1 MSPKGVFTEDAR
13 REIAEAIQAAERNTS
28 GEIRV
33 MVRARCDADILPRCG
48 TDFGGRAYDQAVRE
62 FERQGMTKT
71 RDRTG
76 VLILLVWEERR
87 FAIVGDTGI
96 HAKLGD
102 DYWIVRIVELKSYFV
117 AGEYVRGLVAVVG
130 NVGREL
136 AKHFPRKAD
145 DRDELPDAPIVE
157 DNR

>member
-1 MSPKGVFTEDAR
+1 MESAKDCFTEDAR
-13 REIAEAIQAAERNTS
+13 RTIAEAIQAAERNTS

-33 MVRARCDADILPRCG
+33 MILSRCDADLK
-48 TDFGGRAYDQAVRE
+48 ASVYYQAVRE
-62 FERQGMTKT
+62 FERRGMTKT

-76 VLILLVWEERR
+76 VLILFVWEERR

-102 DYWIVRIVELKSYFV
+102 NYWAARAEELKTYFENGDYVCGLTAIVE
-117 AGEYVRGLVAVVG
+117 

-136 AKHFPRKAD
+136 ARYFPRKAD
-145 DRDELPDAPIVE
+145 DRNELSDDVIVE
-157 DNR
+157 GGR

>member
-1 MSPKGVFTEDAR
+1 MSPRGIFTEGAR
-13 REIAEAIQAAERNTS
+13 REIAQAIGAAERNTS

-33 MVRARCDADILPRCG
+33 MVRARCDADLTG
-48 TDFGGRAYDQAVRE
+48 KVYDQAVRE

-71 RDRTG
+71 RDKTG
-76 VLILLVWEERR
+76 VLILLVWEERK

-102 DYWIVRIVELKSYFV
+102 DYWASRAEELKSYFA
-117 AGEYVRGLVAVVG
+117 AGDYVRGLTAVVE

-136 AKHFPRKAD
+136 AKHFSRKAD

>member
-1 MSPKGVFTEDAR
+1 MSPRGVFTEDAR
-13 REIAEAIQAAERNTS
+13 REI
-28 GEIRV
+28 
-33 MVRARCDADILPRCG
+33 
-48 TDFGGRAYDQAVRE
+48 
-62 FERQGMTKT
+62 ERQGMTKT
-71 RDRTG
+71 RDKTG
-76 VLILLVWEERR
+76 VLILLVWEERK

-102 DYWIVRIVELKSYFV
+102 DYWASRAEELKSYFA
-117 AGEYVRGLVAVVG
+117 AGDCVRGLTAVVE

>member
-1 MSPKGVFTEDAR
+1 MTTAADYFTADVR

-28 GEIRV
+28 GEIRA
-33 MVRARCDADILPRCG
+33 MILPRCDADL
-48 TDFGGRAYDQAVRE
+48 TGRFYDQAVRE

-71 RDRTG
+71 RDKTG
-76 VLILLVWEERR
+76 VLILLVLEERG

-102 DYWIVRIVELKSYFV
+102 AYWILLAEELEAYFRI
-117 AGEYVRGLVAVVG
+117 GDYVRGLIAAVTVVG
-130 NVGREL
+130 CDLTR
-136 AKHFPRKAD
+136 HFPRKAD
-145 DRDELPDAPIVE
+145 DRDELPDAPIVVE

>member
-1 MSPKGVFTEDAR
+1 MESAKDYFTEDAR
-13 REIAEAIQAAERNTS
+13 RTIAEAIQAAERNTS

-33 MVRARCDADILPRCG
+33 MVFSRCEADLEG
-48 TDFGGRAYDQAVRE
+48 SVYDQAVRE

-76 VLILLVWEERR
+76 VLILLVWEERK

-102 DYWIVRIVELKSYFV
+102 DYWTVRAVELKSYFA
-117 AGEYVRGLVAVVG
+117 AGDYVRGLTAVVE

>member
-1 MSPKGVFTEDAR
+1 MTTAADYFTADVR
-13 REIAEAIQAAERNTS
+13 REIAQAIGAAESGTS

-33 MVRARCDADILPRCG
+33 MILPRC
-48 TDFGGRAYDQAVRE
+48 DVDLFYGRRVYDQAVRE

-76 VLILLVWEERR
+76 VLILLVLEERR

-102 DYWIVRIVELKSYFV
+102 DYWASRAEELKTYFA
-117 AGEYVRGLVAVVG
+117 AGDYVRGLTVAVE

-136 AKHFPRKAD
+136 TKHFPRAAD

-157 DNR
+157 DNL

>member
-1 MSPKGVFTEDAR
+1 MYPAKDYFTKGAR
-13 REIAEAIQAAERNTS
+13 REIAQAIDEAERSTS

-33 MVRARCDADILPRCG
+33 MIINRCDADLEG
-48 TDFGGRAYDQAVRE
+48 SVYGQAVRE

-71 RDRTG
+71 RERTG
-76 VLILLVWEERR
+76 VLILLVWEERK

-96 HAKLGD
+96 HAVLGD
-102 DYWIVRIVELKSYFV
+102 VYWEARATEMARHFRGGDYVHGIEHMVRD
-117 AGEYVRGLVAVVG
+117 VG
-130 NVGREL
+130 MEL
-136 AKHFPRKAD
+136 ALHFPRKAD